1 MGQERI
7 SGEKQAGLPIPKIT
21 KPFALINALICLCR
35 TPSVDH
41 DLASKLLPWREYV
54 ARGGETASERLLRE
68 HAERGYYCPLRVP
81 KVRVYHP
88 STWKAQEAR

>member
-1 MGQERI
+1 MSPRSESPLVPGTAK
-7 SGEKQAGLPIPKIT
+7 SYFANSPSLPR
-21 KPFALINALICLCR
+21 LQD
-35 TPSVDH
+35 PSVDH

-54 ARGGETASERLLRE
+54 ARGGETASERLTRE
-68 HAERGYYCPLRVP
+68 HAERGYYCPLRIP